1 MKFATIAVLALFLAT
16 TEATRIN
23 KKGDNGKGLAY
34 DLDVPTLVK
43 DQADNDQ
50 KTFTYNAA
58 VASQAT
64 AAKNQAAT
72 QAKAAATSKADADAT
87 AAKSKADAAH
97 QLKDYK
103 TDTFDDKESAY
114 AGTVKAK
121 EDALNNKLRAFDD
134 NIEKI
139 HVLNRKNRDL
149 ASAKENKD
157 KSDASLKSNQ
167 DRVAWEKDQ
176 LRRGENQDRLGEIN
190 DNSAKKTSEIQSS
203 HDERER
209 GNGRLLKGLASF

>member
-1 MKFATIAVLALFLAT
+1 MKFTSLAVLALLAVS
-16 TEATRIN
+16 TEAVRVV
-23 KKGDNGKGLAY
+23 KKGDNGKGVAY

-50 KTFTYNAA
+50 KTFSYNAA

-72 QAKAAATSKADADAT
+72 QAKAAATAKADADAT
-87 AAKSKADAAH
+87 KAKSSADTAH

-103 TDTFDDKESAY
+103 SDTFDKKEDTYATAVKDKE
-114 AGTVKAK
+114 G
-121 EDALNNKLRAFDD
+121 ALNNKLQAFDD

-139 HVLNRKNRDL
+139 HILNRKNRDL
-149 ASAKENKD
+149 ASAKEAKD

-176 LRRGENQDRLGEIN
+176 LKRGENQDRLGEIN
-190 DNSAKKTSEIQSS
+190 DNSAQKTSEIQSS

-209 GNGRLLKGLASF
+209 GNGRLLKTLAS